1 MEKQASLNSSAPPAG
16 KRQARVKLQ
25 LILILGWI
33 ACIAYFWNTD
43 AFWTPWSSSSH
54 TKPCHEK
61 KKEFSW
67 HTAPALPHLSYESCY
82 GGEFQCARLELPMDY
97 WNGTTN
103 DTIGLAVIRRP
114 AAVPVTDPRYGG
126 PVLLNPGGPGG
137 SGIELV
143 LASGN
148 KIGRFLDSED
158 GKFFDIVSFDPRG
171 VGASLPQMRCVP
183 DDCEVQSWFLRMR
196 EEGSLISSDASV
208 GRLWSM
214 MGAYGQ
220 SCSLLP
226 GNGTA
231 DIRRYITTASVAR
244 DMVSLIEAH
253 GEWREQEAAQLLGK
267 GCACQKAR
275 KTGEPCSVVP
285 ESLRY
290 IKGEEK
296 IQYWGFSYGTYLGL
310 TYAAMFP
317 DKIHRL
323 VVDGVV
329 DAYDYRQT
337 LWFDNLVDT
346 ERDMGLFHYHCA
358 RVGYPACALANET
371 GKTTEE
377 GVKTRFANI
386 LQSLYHNPLPV
397 VQRGHPEV
405 ISYSDV
411 RDLIFGSLY
420 SPVQA
425 FPFVA
430 NMLASIEKGDGLYF
444 ANFLLDYYKYTCPGC
459 SGSASISGALRN
471 KTGDTTQLSP
481 DAGMG
486 IACTDGEDQSFLDRP
501 LFEEHIKNL
510 TKLSP
515 TIGPEWAMIRL
526 ACAHYSVRPY
536 NRFTADWE
544 GKTSHPVLL
553 LGNTADPVTPLRA
566 AKKMSK
572 GFKDAVVLTQDSPG
586 HCTIAAASK
595 CTVGYV
601 RKYFQTVSQ
610 YAFAFGMSTDNDF
623 PSQGELPPANT
634 TCKVDEL
641 PFGPGPDEDASI
653 EDDEARQLR
662 EDMADVQ
669 AALYQAGGGPFMRSQ
684 GRNQRNL
691 AWYS

>member
-1 MEKQASLNSSAPPAG
+1 MEKEPFLTTSPPPL
-16 KRQARVKLQ
+16 KRQSR
-25 LILILGWI
+25 
-33 ACIAYFWNTD
+33 
-43 AFWTPWSSSSH
+43 
-54 TKPCHEK
+54 K
-61 KKEFSW
+61 KQFSW
-67 HTAPALPHLSYESCY
+67 DTAPALPHLSYESCH
-82 GGEFQCARLELPMDY
+82 GDFQCARLELPMDY

-126 PVLLNPGGPGG
+126 AVLLNPGGPGG
-137 SGIELV
+137 SGIGMALG
-143 LASGN
+143 AGG
-148 KIGRFLDSED
+148 KIQKFIDSQD

-171 VGASLPQMRCVP
+171 VGASSPQMRCVK
-183 DDCEVQSWFLRMR
+183 DDCEAKSWLLRVR
-196 EEGSLISSDASV
+196 EEGTLGSSDASI

-214 MGAYGQ
+214 MGAYGL
-220 SCSLLP
+220 SCSILP
-226 GNGTA
+226 DGKA
-231 DIRRYITTASVAR
+231 DVRQYITTASVAR

-253 GEWREQEAAQLLGK
+253 GAWREQEAARLLGK
-267 GCACQKAR
+267 GCACSRAR
-275 KTGEPCSVVP
+275 KNDMPCAEVP
-285 ESLRY
+285 EMVRY
-290 IKGEEK
+290 VKGEEK

-346 ERDMGLFHYHCA
+346 ERDMGLLYYHCA
-358 RVGYPACALANET
+358 RVGYPTCTLANET

-377 GVKTRFANI
+377 GVKARFANI
-386 LQSLYHNPLPV
+386 LESLYHNPLPV
-397 VQRGHPEV
+397 VQECHPEV

-411 RDLIFGSLY
+411 RSLIMASLY

-430 NMLASIEKGDGLYF
+430 NMLASIEKGDAVWF
-444 ANFLLDYYKYTCPGC
+444 ANFLLDYYKFTCPGC
-459 SGSASISGALRN
+459 SNTPSISDALRN
-471 KTGDTTQLSP
+471 KTSDTTQLSP

-526 ACAHYSVRPY
+526 ACAHYNVRPY
-536 NRFTADWE
+536 HRFTAPWE
-544 GKTSHPVLL
+544 AKTSHPVLL

-572 GFKDAVVLTQDSPG
+572 GFEDAVVLTQDSPG
-586 HCTIAAASK
+586 HCTLASVSK

-601 RKYFQTVSQ
+601 RKYFQT
-610 YAFAFGMSTDNDF
+610 
-623 PSQGELPPANT
+623 GELPPVNT
-634 TCKVDEL
+634 TCKVDEV
-641 PFGPGPDEDASI
+641 PFGSGPDEVSGVM
-653 EDDEARQLR
+653 DDETRQLS
-662 EDMADVQ
+662 EDVASVQ
-669 AALYQAGGGPFMRSQ
+669 AALYQAGGAFMRPNK
-684 GRNQRNL
+684 GL
-691 AWYS
+691 EHG